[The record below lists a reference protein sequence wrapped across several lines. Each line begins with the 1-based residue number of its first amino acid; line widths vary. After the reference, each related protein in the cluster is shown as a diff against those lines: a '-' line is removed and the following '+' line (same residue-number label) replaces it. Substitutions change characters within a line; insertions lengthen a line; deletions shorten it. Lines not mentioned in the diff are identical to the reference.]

1 MTGTLSESKKELLGK
16 LLRGRAIATASP
28 RGMPRRREGG
38 DAPISYG
45 QQQIWLHSQYSS
57 QLSIYNEMITI
68 HHYGALDR
76 TAFERAFTEIIRRH
90 EAWRTTFRW
99 KDGELLQHIEP
110 PPAHISIP
118 CLDVS
123 AVSGEAREATAL
135 LTVRAEALAPY
146 DLSVGPMYR
155 PHLVRFSEEEH
166 RFYLGLHHIIFDGV
180 SLYGVLLPELQ
191 SIYEA
196 FSQNKPSPLED
207 LPLQYADYAVW
218 HRQWVDEIA
227 PKQLEYWRSKLKG
240 ASERDILPIDYPRTE
255 TQSYR
260 GATERIALDVQ
271 LSAALKDL
279 SQRSGVTLFM
289 TLLATLHVLIW
300 AYTREEEMII
310 GCTSAGRDRSETD
323 HLLGFFLNTIVLRTD
338 LSRDPTFLEVVRRG
352 REELLSSLAHDG
364 IPFESV
370 VKALCVQRDSSRHP
384 FFQVMFG
391 FQPPLAPLKP
401 NWKFAQ
407 MDLDLGVTKFDL
419 HLELDERQEG
429 IIGRFIYNADLF
441 ERETIKGMIETWRNV
456 VYQVV
461 ADPSR
466 RISQLV
472 PELTELRKTRFENER
487 MADGAD
493 VGSVPSRPIGLIR
506 SIQRLLRSNR
516 ASGS

>member
-1 MTGTLSESKKELLGK
+1 MTGTLSKSKKELLEK
-16 LLRGRAIATASP
+16 LLHGRAISAASP
-28 RGMPRRREGG
+28 RGIPRRREGG
-38 DAPISYG
+38 EAPISYG

-57 QLSIYNEMITI
+57 QLPIYNEMITI
-68 HHYGALDR
+68 HYYGALDR

-90 EAWRTTFRW
+90 EVWRTTFLW
-99 KDGELLQHIEP
+99 KNGDLVQHIEP
-110 PPAHISIP
+110 SPAHISIP

-123 AVSGEAREATAL
+123 TVPAEAREATAL
-135 LTVRAEALAPY
+135 LTVRTEALAPY

-166 RFYLGLHHIIFDGV
+166 RLYLGLHHIIFDGV
-180 SLYGVLLPELQ
+180 SLYGVLLPEMQAL
-191 SIYEA
+191 YEA

-207 LPLQYADYAVW
+207 LPLQYADYVVW
-218 HRQWVDEIA
+218 HRRWVDEIA

-240 ASERDILPIDYPRTE
+240 AGGRDVLPIDYPRTE

-260 GATERIALDVQ
+260 GATERLALDAE
-271 LSAALKDL
+271 LSPALKDL
-279 SQRSGVTLFM
+279 SQRSGMTLFM

-300 AYTREEEMII
+300 AYTREEDVLI
-310 GCTSAGRDRSETD
+310 GCTSAGRDRSETN

-338 LSRDPTFLEVVRRG
+338 LSQNPTFLELARRG
-352 REELLSSLAHDG
+352 GEELLSSLAHDG

-370 VKALCVQRDSSRHP
+370 VKALCAQRDSSRHP
-384 FFQVMFG
+384 LFQIMFG

-419 HLELDERQEG
+419 HLELDERAEG

-441 ERETIKGMIETWRNV
+441 ERETIKGMIETWRNIV
-456 VYQVV
+456 HQVV

-487 MADGAD
+487 MDVAD
-493 VGSVPSRPIGLIR
+493 VGSLASRPIGLIR
-506 SIQRLLRSNR
+506 SIQRLLWSNR